1 MDNLKKKKQAR
12 HSDLAAKIII
22 MIIVA
27 ELAGSVG
34 SLVTFP
40 SIGWYNTLN
49 KPAFSPP
56 NWVFGPVWIMLY
68 ALMGIAAG
76 LVWHSK
82 SKLKGSALKVYGLQL
97 GMNIAWS
104 LIFFGLRL
112 LSIAF
117 GEIIILWISILATSA
132 VFRKISRVSSLM
144 LLPYI
149 AWVTFALILNYS
161 IMVLN

>member
-1 MDNLKKKKQAR
+1 MKKKKQAR
-12 HSDLAAKIII
+12 HSNLAAKIII

-40 SIGWYNTLN
+40 SIGSWYSALN

-56 NWVFGPVWIMLY
+56 NWIFGPVWIILY
-68 ALMGIAAG
+68 ALMSIAAG

-97 GMNIAWS
+97 GLNIAWS

-112 LSIAF
+112 PSIAF

-132 VFRKISRVSSLM
+132 VFRKISRTSSLM

>member
-1 MDNLKKKKQAR
+1 
-12 HSDLAAKIII
+12 
-22 MIIVA
+22 MIVIA
-27 ELAGSVG
+27 ELAGAMG

-40 SIGWYNTLN
+40 SIGWYNALN
-49 KPAFSPP
+49 KPSFSPP
-56 NWVFGPVWIMLY
+56 NWVFGPAWITLY

-76 LVWHSK
+76 LAWHSK
-82 SKLKGSALKVYGLQL
+82 SKLKANALKMYGFQL
-97 GMNIAWS
+97 VLNVIWS

-112 LSIAF
+112 PSIAF
-117 GEIIILWISILATSA
+117 VEIIILWISILITSA
-132 VFRKISRVSSLM
+132 VFRKISSTSSLL